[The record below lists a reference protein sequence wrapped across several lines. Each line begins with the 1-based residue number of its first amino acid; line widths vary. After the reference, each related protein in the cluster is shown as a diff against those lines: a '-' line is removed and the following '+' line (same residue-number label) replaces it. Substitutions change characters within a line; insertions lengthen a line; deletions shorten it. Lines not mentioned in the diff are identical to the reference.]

1 MRAHTLARRMGLLTA
16 AVAFGFSVLI
26 GLAAVTAG
34 TAGGVIAR
42 GADTD
47 DSTWNSLPEGCAGN
61 GVRDDFTWNS
71 VPDDFTWNSVP
82 DDFTW
87 NGVRDDFTWNNVPDD
102 FTWN

>member
-34 TAGGVIAR
+34 TAVGVFAS

-47 DSTWNSLPEGCAGN
+47 D
-61 GVRDDFTWNS
+61 FT
-71 VPDDFTWNSVP
+71 
-82 DDFTW
+82 
-87 NGVRDDFTWNNVPDD
+87 
-102 FTWN
+102 